1 MEFLAP
7 WALVGLALVP
17 AIFLWA
23 LWAPRGRPV
32 TVGSLML
39 WRRVLAAGPAGKP
52 SARVRLRDPLLWLDA
67 AAVLLVVLACA
78 RPAMKTVAP
87 AEPVATLV
95 IDRAAHMWIATNGP
109 LRHRYNGTLAMVSE
123 VLNAVGGV
131 PLRVVSVPGPRGAA
145 VTEEMQSRDF
155 LACLG
160 DLCVPVMAAGDVW
173 PPAVAEAASR
183 PGVPVVVV
191 TGVAPARTLPPTV
204 FVLAPGGRSRNAGLT
219 RVAARIEGSRAWLL
233 VEAKADPDVPGP
245 CRLVVS
251 GDGKMIADKA
261 GFLDP
266 GKAAETIVEIPG
278 PLPKQLRAELYGPQG
293 TPVTLGD
300 GFPLDNSATLA
311 LAPASGVRV
320 LLVGRPDPALR
331 RALAAREGTEVVE
344 APPGGKVLPG
354 QADLV
359 VACAAPLPAD
369 WTGPAAVIL
378 PPEAVGPVRP
388 PARSAVAANG
398 DGSAARAPEW
408 HVVSAHP
415 LAEGL
420 YLEPPRLAPVRRYT
434 VASGAQLLLGMPDA
448 PLMVTWESQEE
459 KNTGGL
465 FGPGQIRRLAV
476 LFDFDEQTTDWPRRA
491 GFPVFWSHAVDWLV
505 PKERRPAEYKYY
517 LPFEPMPG
525 RGRLAPAAPG
535 FYEDKAGAYGVSFI
549 GTDEGFQSGPGRDDS
564 KAAVEA
570 IRRSIEANRR
580 AALSDLWPWLAAAA
594 LVALL
599 ARAWVAR

>member
-1 MEFLAP
+1 MELLAP
-7 WALVGLALVP
+7 WALAGLVLVP
-17 AIFLWA
+17 AIFLWG

-52 SARVRLRDPLLWLDA
+52 SARVRLRDALLWLDA

-78 RPAMKTVAP
+78 RPAMKTAAP
-87 AEPVATLV
+87 AGPVATLV
-95 IDRAAHMWIATNGP
+95 IDRTASMDIADEEPYGFRW
-109 LRHRYNGTLAMVSE
+109 RHAYRMAWDVLTLVDDAPV
-123 VLNAVGGV
+123 
-131 PLRVVSVPGPRGAA
+131 RVASVPGDSGSAA
-145 VTEEMQSRDF
+145 SGQTTIADLRQSRGRPWQPA
-155 LACLG
+155 LAA
-160 DLCVPVMAAGDVW
+160 MDVW
-173 PPAVAEAASR
+173 PTVMAEAAR
-183 PGVPVVVV
+183 GPDVPVLVCTDVSP
-191 TGVAPARTLPPTV
+191 TVALPANVYVLACGGTSANVGLQRAAARTDGGQWWLLVSARAGSAAAGPYALSVWTQGAQGLLSLPG
-204 FVLAPGGRSRNAGLT
+204 FLAPGDSVE
-219 RVAARIEGSRAWLL
+219 RVVQIGSPMFGKLYVELRGPDDGFAADN
-233 VEAKADPDVPGP
+233 EAH
-245 CRLVVS
+245 L
-251 GDGKMIADKA
+251 
-261 GFLDP
+261 
-266 GKAAETIVEIPG
+266 AET
-278 PLPKQLRAELYGPQG
+278 
-293 TPVTLGD
+293 
-300 GFPLDNSATLA
+300 
-311 LAPASGVRV
+311 PAGRLSV
-320 LLVGRPDPALR
+320 LLVGEAAPALR

-359 VACAAPLPAD
+359 VAFAAPLPAD
-369 WTGPAAVIL
+369 WNGPAAVIAPL
-378 PPEAVGPVRP
+378 EAVGPVRP

-398 DGSAARAPEW
+398 DGSAARAAEW
-408 HVVSAHP
+408 HVVSSHP
-415 LAEGL
+415 LAGAL

-476 LFDFDEQTTDWPRRA
+476 LFDFGEQTTDWPRRA

-505 PKERRPAEYKYY
+505 PKESRPAEYRYY

-525 RGRLAPAAPG
+525 RGRLAPATPG
-535 FYEDKAGAYGVSFI
+535 FYEDKAGSYAVSFI
-549 GTDEGFQSGPGRDDS
+549 DTDEGFQSGPGRDDS
-564 KAAVEA
+564 KAAAEA
-570 IRRSIEANRR
+570 IRRSIEAKRR

>member
-17 AIFLWA
+17 AIFLWG

-78 RPAMKTVAP
+78 RPALHTTAP
-87 AEPVATLV
+87 LEPVATLV
-95 IDRAAHMWIATNGP
+95 IDRTASMDIADEEPYGFRW
-109 LRHRYNGTLAMVSE
+109 RHAYRMARDVLALVDDAP
-123 VLNAVGGV
+123 V
-131 PLRVVSVPGPRGAA
+131 RVTSVPGDSGSA
-145 VTEEMQSRDF
+145 VSGQTTIAELRQSSGQPWQPA
-155 LACLG
+155 LTA
-160 DLCVPVMAAGDVW
+160 MDVW
-173 PPAVAEAASR
+173 PTVIREAAR
-183 PGVPVVVV
+183 G
-191 TGVAPARTLPPTV
+191 
-204 FVLAPGGRSRNAGLT
+204 
-219 RVAARIEGSRAWLL
+219 
-233 VEAKADPDVPGP
+233 PDVPVLVCTDVIPTVALPAHVYVLACGGKSANVGLQRAAARTGGGQWWLLLSARAGSAAAGP
-245 CRLVVS
+245 YALSVWTQGAQSLLSLPEFLSPGASVERVVRIGS
-251 GDGKMIADKA
+251 PMFGELHAELRGPDDGFAADNSVH
-261 GFLDP
+261 L
-266 GKAAETIVEIPG
+266 AET
-278 PLPKQLRAELYGPQG
+278 
-293 TPVTLGD
+293 
-300 GFPLDNSATLA
+300 
-311 LAPASGVRV
+311 PARRLRV
-320 LLVGRPDPALR
+320 LLVGEPDPALR
-331 RALAAREGTEVVE
+331 RALAAHEGTEVVE

-359 VACAAPLPAD
+359 VACAAPLPAG

-398 DGSAARAPEW
+398 AGDAALAPEW

-415 LAEGL
+415 LAEAL
-420 YLEPPRLAPVRRYT
+420 YLEPPRLAAVRRYT
-434 VASGAQLLLGMPDA
+434 VAAGAQLLLGTPDA

-459 KNTGGL
+459 KNAGGL

-476 LFDFDEQTTDWPRRA
+476 LFDFDEQATDWPRRA

-525 RGRLAPAAPG
+525 GGLAAGTPG
-535 FYEDKAGAYGVSFI
+535 FYQDAAGRTYGVSFI

-570 IRRSIEANRR
+570 IRQSIEAKRR
-580 AALSDLWPWLAAAA
+580 EALSDLWPWLAAAA